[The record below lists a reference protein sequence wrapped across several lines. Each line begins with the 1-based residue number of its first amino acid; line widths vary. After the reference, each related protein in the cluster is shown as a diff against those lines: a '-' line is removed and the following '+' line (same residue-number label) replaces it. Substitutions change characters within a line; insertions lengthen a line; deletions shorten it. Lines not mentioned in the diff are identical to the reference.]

1 MATRRTGLPEGDGDK
16 LKACGSP
23 TCEVSAEAA
32 SWAAICK
39 VSCWRWGCG
48 GGQLP
53 GAWGE
58 VLGPLGWFVGVPQLD
73 SRAVQPCPLLLP
85 GTASDSARRV
95 SSLRNAPSC
104 PITSEPG
111 ILPFQVTGN
120 ATSVSVFCQF
130 RPPVVLELGH
140 AGDAFV
146 HSVGLYPGS
155 ALRGGEGAAGM
166 PAATG
171 RGPGSLGL

>member
-1 MATRRTGLPEGDGDK
+1 M
-16 LKACGSP
+16 
-23 TCEVSAEAA
+23 
-32 SWAAICK
+32 
-39 VSCWRWGCG
+39 
-48 GGQLP
+48 
-53 GAWGE
+53 
-58 VLGPLGWFVGVPQLD
+58 GWFVGVPQLD

-130 RPPVVLELGH
+130 RPPVVLELGR

-171 RGPGSLGL
+171 TRLTWALMGIRACCCCDSLLWVEKQVFSLLDSLSTAWKNRFVEVVIPAR